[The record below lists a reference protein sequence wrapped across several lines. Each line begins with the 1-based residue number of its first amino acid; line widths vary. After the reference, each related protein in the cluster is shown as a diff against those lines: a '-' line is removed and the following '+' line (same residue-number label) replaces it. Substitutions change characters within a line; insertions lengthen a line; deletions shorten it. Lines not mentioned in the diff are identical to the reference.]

1 MQSPLIQE
9 NLNASSD
16 EELNQIFNSI
26 DTNSNGTIEYS
37 EFITA
42 AMDRSIQLSRQ
53 NLEDAFIN
61 LADDEG
67 QLTTRQLMDFFTVT
81 EADQSTEDS
90 ENNPIWQQMAN
101 EFDTNND
108 GLITKE
114 EFFAG
119 MRKIAHDELE
129 KQANDA
135 QTAEGH
141 NEFGDQQ

>member
-1 MQSPLIQE
+1 
-9 NLNASSD
+9 
-16 EELNQIFNSI
+16 
-26 DTNSNGTIEYS
+26 
-37 EFITA
+37 
-42 AMDRSIQLSRQ
+42 
-53 NLEDAFIN
+53 
-61 LADDEG
+61 
-67 QLTTRQLMDFFTVT
+67 
-81 EADQSTEDS
+81 
-90 ENNPIWQQMAN
+90 MAN

-141 NEFGDQQ
+141 NEFGD